1 MYIPYRNQSCSVMNV
16 LYVITGLGVGGA
28 EVVTINLANTFHSLG
43 NKVGIVYLSGSN
55 QHKEKINSGS
65 GGLI

>member
-1 MYIPYRNQSCSVMNV
+1 MNV

-55 QHKEKINSGS
+55 QHKEKSIVA
-65 GGLI
+65 